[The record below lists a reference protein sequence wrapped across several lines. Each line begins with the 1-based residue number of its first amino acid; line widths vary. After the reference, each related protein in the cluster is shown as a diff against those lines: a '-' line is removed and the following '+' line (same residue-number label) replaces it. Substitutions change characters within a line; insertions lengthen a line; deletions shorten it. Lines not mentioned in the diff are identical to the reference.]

1 MVVIV
6 RKIAGYFREI
16 VWLVKYYEPFGQIFA
31 LLKIRFLTAPAGPI
45 VDGLCL
51 KVLSEQKVSKAE
63 QLADIP
69 TNPKTEIRL
78 TFKRQLEGNHLRT
91 QGK

>member
-6 RKIAGYFREI
+6 RKIPGYFREI

-51 KVLSEQKVSKAE
+51 KVLSEQKVSKATGATCRHPN
-63 QLADIP
+63 QYPKNSKKKAD
-69 TNPKTEIRL
+69 L
-78 TFKRQLEGNHLRT
+78 
-91 QGK
+91 